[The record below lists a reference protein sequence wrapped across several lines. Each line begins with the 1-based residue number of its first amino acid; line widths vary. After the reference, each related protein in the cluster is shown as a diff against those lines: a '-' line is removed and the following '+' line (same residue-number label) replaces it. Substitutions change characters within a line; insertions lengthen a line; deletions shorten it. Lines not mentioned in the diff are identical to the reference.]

1 VILKYAFSFLFVL
14 MLSLIGRAEETVAL
28 FDEARVLQALDTYKL
43 KWTELGR
50 NSRDSMPLGNGDLAA
65 NVWVEESGDICFYLA
80 KSDAWSERIPSAEGL
95 LKLGRIRVSLQPNPF
110 TQGQFSQTLDLRQA
124 SITLVGEGD
133 STRVRIWIDANANQ
147 LRVEVD
153 SARPVSVV
161 AKLEPLRTPEEQ
173 TKKDATLNSKLLSDV
188 VVAGQKDQVVWY
200 YRTTEESARQ
210 LEVLAT
216 FNKEHQDGLTFGGV
230 LSGPGFVNENDLV
243 LRARAAKSHKLH
255 VQALTK
261 QTSTAEEWIAAVQSL
276 AKETASHGND
286 AWEKHVAWWEQFW
299 TRSWVFITD
308 GPGAHEVTQAYLSQ
322 RFMAAASSRGSYPA
336 KFNGSLFT
344 VDMIRKEKD
353 RFFPVNG
360 DFRRWGGQYWF
371 QNTRLI
377 YWPMLAAGDF
387 DLMQPFFRMYS
398 DILKANAAKV
408 KENYGFEGSC
418 FAETSMPYGGISK
431 ITHEAPGHLTKH
443 YWLGNLEYL
452 FMAVEY
458 YRYTRDETFAREILI
473 PSARQ
478 ILAFYTHY
486 YGRDEKGMLLLD
498 PLNSGETWVK
508 VKNPA
513 PDIAALK
520 VILGGLLEL
529 PDSLTTPAER
539 EEWRAL
545 SQILPPLPIG
555 EKEGERVILAAE
567 DLKGESKRNFE
578 NPELYPV
585 FPFGLYGVGKPD
597 LDVAKSTFKHRL
609 HKGPLGGGWNQDPV
623 KQALLGD
630 AEGAQ
635 KAMIS
640 MSGRK
645 DKDCRFPALWM
656 DHQDYVPNFCHG
668 GMLESTL
675 QSMLLQTDGKRLL
688 LLPAWPGNWSVQFRL
703 HAPDQTIVT
712 GSAANGKLTALH
724 VTPEAR
730 ASSVVEIA
738 VK

>member
-1 VILKYAFSFLFVL
+1 
-14 MLSLIGRAEETVAL
+14 L
-28 FDEARVLQALDTYKL
+28 FDETRALKALDTYNL

-50 NSRDSMPLGNGDLAA
+50 TSRDSMPLGNGDLAA
-65 NVWVEESGDICFYLA
+65 NVWVEENGDLCFYLA

-95 LKLGRIRVSLQPNPF
+95 LKLGRVRVSLMPNPF
-110 TQGQFSQTLDLRQA
+110 IQGRFSQTLDLRQA
-124 SITLVGEGD
+124 AINVVGGEED
-133 STRVRIWIDANANQ
+133 STRVRVWIDANANQ
-147 LRVEVD
+147 LRLEID
-153 SARPVSVV
+153 SAVPVSVV
-161 AKLEPLRTPEEQ
+161 ARLEPLRTPEEQ
-173 TKKDATLNSKLLSDV
+173 AKKDATLNSKLLSDV
-188 VVAGQKDQVVWY
+188 VLPGQKNQIVWY
-200 YRTTEESARQ
+200 YRTTEESAKQ

-216 FNKEHQDGLTFGGV
+216 FNKEHQHGLTFGGAI
-230 LSGPGFVNENDLV
+230 SGVGFVNEGDLV
-243 LRARAAKSHKLH
+243 LRAQAAKSHQLR

-261 QTSTAEEWIAAVQSL
+261 QTSTAEEWVASVQAL
-276 AKETASHGND
+276 AKETKRDAKD
-286 AWEKHVAWWEQFW
+286 AWEKHVAWWEAFW
-299 TRSWVFITD
+299 TRSWIFITE
-308 GPGAHEVTQAYLSQ
+308 GPSAHEVTQAYLFQ
-322 RFMAAASSRGSYPA
+322 RFMAAASSRGPYPA
-336 KFNGSLFT
+336 KFNGALFT

-360 DFRRWGGQYWF
+360 DYRRWGGQYWF

-387 DLMQPFFRMYS
+387 DLMQPFFRMYA
-398 DILKANAAKV
+398 DILKTNVAKV
-408 KENYGFEGSC
+408 KENYGFDGSC

-458 YRYTRDETFAREILI
+458 YRYTGDESFAREILI

-513 PDIAALK
+513 PDIGALK
-520 VILGGLLEL
+520 AILTGLLEL
-529 PDSLTTPAER
+529 PMSLSTAAQR
-539 EEWRAL
+539 EEWQAL
-545 SQILPPLPIG
+545 SQIIPPLPIG
-555 EKEGERVILAAE
+555 EKEGGLVILPAE
-567 DLKGESKRNFE
+567 DLKGEAKRNFE

-585 FPFGLYGVGKPD
+585 FPFGLYGIGKPD
-597 LDVAKSTFKHRL
+597 LDVARNTFKHRL

-630 AEGAQ
+630 AAGAQ

-675 QSMLLQTDGKRLL
+675 QSMLLQTADQRLL
-688 LLPAWPGNWSVQFRL
+688 LLPAWPQNWSVQFRL
-703 HAPDQTIVT
+703 HAPGQTVVT
-712 GSAANGKLTALH
+712 GAAANGNVLALK

-730 ASSVVEIA
+730 ASSVEEMPI
-738 VK
+738 K

>member
-1 VILKYAFSFLFVL
+1 MK
-14 MLSLIGRAEETVAL
+14 E
-28 FDEARVLQALDTYKL
+28 LDTYNL
-43 KWTELGR
+43 TWTELGR
-50 NSRDSMPLGNGDLAA
+50 SSRDSMPLGNGDLAA
-65 NVWVEESGDICFYLA
+65 NVWVEEHGDICFYLA

-95 LKLGRIRVSLQPNPF
+95 LKLGRVRISLFPNPF
-110 TQGQFSQTLDLRQA
+110 VQGQFSQTLDLRQA
-124 SITLVGEGD
+124 AIIVAGGEKN
-133 STRVRIWIDANANQ
+133 STRLRIWIDANANQ

-153 SARPVSVV
+153 SDAPVSVI
-161 AKLEPLRTPEEQ
+161 ARLEPLRTPEEQ
-173 TKKDATLNSKLLSDV
+173 AKKDATLNSKLLSDV
-188 VVAGQKDQVVWY
+188 VLPRQRDQIIWY
-200 YRTTEESARQ
+200 YRTTETSARQ
-210 LEVLAT
+210 LEVLAA
-216 FNKEHQDGLTFGGV
+216 FNKEHQDGLTFGGAI
-230 LSGPGFVNENDLV
+230 SGPGFVNEDDWS
-243 LRARAAKSHKLH
+243 LRAPTAKSHKLQ

-261 QTSTAEEWIAAVQSL
+261 QTATAEDWIAAMQSL
-276 AKETASHGND
+276 ARETTGSCKD
-286 AWEKHVAWWEQFW
+286 AWEKHVTWWAKFW
-299 TRSWVFITD
+299 TRSWIFITD
-308 GPGAHEVTQAYLSQ
+308 GPGAREVTQAYLFQ
-322 RFMAAASSRGSYPA
+322 RFMAAASSRGQYPA

-353 RFFPVNG
+353 RFFSVNG

-398 DILKANAAKV
+398 DILKANAPKV
-408 KENYGFEGSC
+408 KEYYGFDGSC

-431 ITHEAPGHLTKH
+431 ITPESSGHLTKH

-458 YRYTRDETFAREILI
+458 YRYTRDENFAREILI
-473 PSARQ
+473 PSAQQ

-486 YGRDEKGMLLLD
+486 YGRDEKGMLFLD

-513 PDIAALK
+513 PDIAALR
-520 VILGGLLEL
+520 VVLGGLLEL
-529 PDSLTTPAER
+529 PDALVTPSQR
-539 EEWRAL
+539 EEWHAL
-545 SQILPPLPIG
+545 SQILPPIPIG
-555 EKEGERVILAAE
+555 EKEGDPVILAAE

-585 FPFGLYGVGKPD
+585 FPFCLYGVGKPD
-597 LDVAKSTFKHRL
+597 LDRAQNTFKHRL

-635 KAMIS
+635 KAMIF

-675 QSMLLQTDGKRLL
+675 QSTLLQTDGKRLL
-688 LLPAWPGNWSVQFRL
+688 LLPAWPQDWSVQFRL

-712 GSAANGKLTALH
+712 GTAEHGKLTALQ
-724 VTPEAR
+724 VTPNAR
-730 ASSVVEIA
+730 ASSIEEVAI
-738 VK
+738 KSSPSPNL